1 MYRQQNL
8 LLSFDGAKLHKRNQ
22 WFVSLFLPIV
32 SLFTQKRFGVDQNS
46 AYFCNMMILKDFDL
60 AYSTDIHMIEDE
72 RFSHCIFHIICMGGE
87 GSFVYNESCF
97 HINKNDLIVIS
108 RPDEVKNIAVT
119 NDFRIECFA
128 ANTHFLRNSLPQNN
142 YSIRGSMSLYQDPII
157 PLSVENTKKI
167 IGDIRRLRDRLG
179 EKDAIFYREIMESL
193 CLTMIYDIFEFHTI
207 YYRNQEHVDHANY
220 VVNEFLRILSTG
232 ITRTQRDAS
241 YFANQLHV
249 SLKYLSRVVKR
260 ATGETI
266 TSYID
271 RATIPILRKYLDDE
285 RLSLT
290 QISDI
295 MNFTSLSYFSRYC
308 SKHLG
313 MTPSK
318 YRSSKA

>member
-1 MYRQQNL
+1 MVCFTFSTYC
-8 LLSFDGAKLHKRNQ
+8 FT
-22 WFVSLFLPIV
+22 
-32 SLFTQKRFGVDQNS
+32 FTQKRFGVDQNS

-72 RFSHCIFHIICMGGE
+72 RFSHCIFHIICINGE

-128 ANTHFLRNSLPQNN
+128 ANAHFLRNSLPPNN

-157 PLSVENTKKI
+157 PLSAENAEKFLA
-167 IGDIRRLRDRLG
+167 DIHHLRDRLG
-179 EKDAIFYREIMESL
+179 EKESLYYYEIMESM
-193 CLTMIYDIFEFHTI
+193 CLTMIYDIFGFYAV
-207 YYRNQEHVDHANY
+207 YYRNREDVDHANY
-220 VVNEFLRILSTG
+220 VVNEFLRMLSTG
-232 ITRTQRDAS
+232 ITRTQRDAT
-241 YFANQLHV
+241 YFAEQLHV

-318 YRSSKA
+318 YRSSKV

>member
-1 MYRQQNL
+1 
-8 LLSFDGAKLHKRNQ
+8 
-22 WFVSLFLPIV
+22 
-32 SLFTQKRFGVDQNS
+32 
-46 AYFCNMMILKDFDL
+46 MMILKDFDL

-128 ANTHFLRNSLPQNN
+128 ANAHFLRNSLPPNN

-157 PLSVENTKKI
+157 PLSAENAEKFLA
-167 IGDIRRLRDRLG
+167 DIHHLRDRLG

-207 YYRNQEHVDHANY
+207 YYRNREHVDHANY
-220 VVNEFLRILSTG
+220 VVNEFLRMLSTG

-241 YFANQLHV
+241 YFADQLHV

-260 ATGETI
+260 STGETI

>member
-1 MYRQQNL
+1 MYQQQNL
-8 LLSFDGAKLHKRNQ
+8 LLSFDGAKLRKRNQ
-22 WFVSLFLPIV
+22 WFVSLFLPII

-46 AYFCNMMILKDFDL
+46 AYFCNMMIFKDFDL

-72 RFSHCIFHIICMGGE
+72 RFSHCIFHVICINGE

-128 ANTHFLRNSLPQNN
+128 ANAHFLRNSLPPNN

-157 PLSVENTKKI
+157 PLSAENAEKFLA
-167 IGDIRRLRDRLG
+167 DIHHLRDRLG
-179 EKDAIFYREIMESL
+179 EKESLYYYEIMESM
-193 CLTMIYDIFEFHTI
+193 CLTMIYDIFGFHAV
-207 YYRNQEHVDHANY
+207 YYRNREDVDHANY
-220 VVNEFLRILSTG
+220 VVNEFLRMLSTG
-232 ITRTQRDAS
+232 ITRTQRDAT
-241 YFANQLHV
+241 YFAEQLHV

-285 RLSLT
+285 RFSLT

-318 YRSSKA
+318 YRSSKV